1 MSIEELLRAMEWLKV
16 ETGSLACLGCEC
28 ESNCSVHGCRI
39 LREAIVCI
47 RGCRIIQEAIVC
59 IRGKQFH
66 ENHEPLTLEEL
77 YAVRNREPILVY
89 AVCIDDETKQPD
101 FELAEWQIFDGYVFY
116 NDESRDDLS
125 NYGERFVAYRH
136 KPEV

>member
-1 MSIEELLRAMEWLKV
+1 MSIEELLRALEWLKV

-28 ESNCSVHGCRI
+28 ENNCGMHGCRI
-39 LREAIVCI
+39 LREAI
-47 RGCRIIQEAIVC
+47 AC
-59 IRGKQFH
+59 IRGKQFR

-89 AVCIDDETKQPD
+89 AVCIDDETKQPN
-101 FELAEWQIFDGYVFY
+101 FELAEWSIFDGYVFY

-125 NYGERFVAYRH
+125 NYGQRFAAYRH

>member
-16 ETGSLACLGCEC
+16 ETGSLACLGCEY
-28 ESNCSVHGCRI
+28 ESNCGMHGCRI
-39 LREAIVCI
+39 LREAI
-47 RGCRIIQEAIVC
+47 AC
-59 IRGKQFH
+59 IRGKQFR
-66 ENHEPLTLEEL
+66 ENPEPLTLEEL

-101 FELAEWQIFDGYVFY
+101 FDLGEWQIFDGYVFY
-116 NDESRDDLS
+116 NDETCDDLS
-125 NYGERFVAYRH
+125 NYGKRFIAYLH

>member
-1 MSIEELLRAMEWLKV
+1 MSIEELLRALEWLKV

-28 ESNCSVHGCRI
+28 ENNCGMHGCRI

-47 RGCRIIQEAIVC
+47 RG
-59 IRGKQFH
+59 KQFC
-66 ENHEPLTLEEL
+66 ENPDPLTLEEI

-101 FELAEWQIFDGYVFY
+101 FDLGEWLIFDGYAFF
-116 NDESRDDLS
+116 NDETRDDLS
-125 NYGERFVAYRH
+125 NYGKRFFAYRH